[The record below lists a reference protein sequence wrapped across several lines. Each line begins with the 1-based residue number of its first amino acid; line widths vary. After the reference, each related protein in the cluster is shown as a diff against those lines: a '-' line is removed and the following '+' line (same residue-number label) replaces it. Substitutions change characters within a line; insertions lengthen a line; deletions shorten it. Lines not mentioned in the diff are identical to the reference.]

1 MSSSNERDAAIFE
14 RDLARQIQRRLEI
27 EVGELR
33 DEVKRLRAALE
44 DREQQLANINMSR
57 GWRMIL
63 KIRELRERALR
74 R

>member
-1 MSSSNERDAAIFE
+1 MANELESAIFE

-33 DEVKRLRAALE
+33 DEVKRLRAALDE
-44 DREQQLANINMSR
+44 REQQLANINRSR

-63 KIRELRERALR
+63 KIRELRERVLR